1 MPWDSTNGIMT
12 APVGMGDIS
21 AAVGNTSGDLGTLI
35 TSGTIN
41 KWARYKPIQHSAV
54 GFVTEAQRRAANFG
68 ISASEYSIP
77 QLAAEP
83 LNGWTYARPTTGYFR
98 MADFVKMTDAGV
110 ASTTTGYTTREVA
123 PCRGFAAA
131 SSTGQLTHYVYN
143 TGAQVEDAINF
154 YAITTGAADGI
165 GFAEMG
171 GLADWY
177 LCIAVAVVKNN
188 VTTTY
193 IVTST
198 QKIGA
203 GVDDPTV
210 TAWQTVPIPKDNT
223 IFSGN
228 ATYTAYACL
237 CDTKVSAWTDYTQA
251 VAHGSAKFMPVPVT
265 DPSIATFNFQVFS
278 GSYSAWVGSAYR
290 LTTSGTIA
298 ERRKVWYS
306 LYFMNDTG
314 QTIPSSALTIT
325 LELYAYANGVRTD
338 LGSTVYSS
346 LSTPTSALADTGGQ
360 SQLLESTGNKLG
372 NQHLPSYPNG
382 SIHIDVI
389 GTDSQGTTVFSSS
402 TQVADDPTPF
412 ID

>member
-1 MPWDSTNGIMT
+1 MT

-54 GFVTEAQRRAANFG
+54 GFVTEVQRRAANFG
-68 ISASEYSIP
+68 ISASEYSSP

-83 LNGWTYARPTTGYFR
+83 LNTWAYARPLTGYFR
-98 MADFVKMTDAGV
+98 KADFVKMTDAGI

-131 SSTGQLTHYVYN
+131 SSTEQLTHYVYN
-143 TGAQVEDAINF
+143 TGAQREDDINF

-203 GVDDPTV
+203 GVDDPSV
-210 TAWQTVPIPKDNT
+210 TAWQTVPIPKNNT

-237 CDTKVSAWTDYTQA
+237 CDTKVSAWTNYTQA
-251 VAHGSAKFMPVPVT
+251 VAHGSAKFMPLPVT
-265 DPSIATFNFQVFS
+265 DPAITEFDFEVFS

-290 LTTSGTIA
+290 WMTSGSLTD
-298 ERRKVWYS
+298 RRKVWYS
-306 LYFMNDTG
+306 LYFMNNTG
-314 QTIPSSALTIT
+314 QTIPSSSLTIT
-325 LELYAYANGVRTD
+325 LELYSYSNGIRTD

-346 LSTPTSALADTGGQ
+346 SSSPTSALADTGGLTE
-360 SQLLESTGNKLG
+360 LLESTNAKLG
-372 NQHLPSYPNG
+372 SRTLPSYPAG
-382 SIHIDVI
+382 SLHIDVT
-389 GTDSQGTTVFSSS
+389 GRDTNNTVVFQST
-402 TQVADDPTPF
+402 TQVADDP
-412 ID
+412 ILEI